1 MKLRYTYHAGSYSL
15 PYEMTIHKIR
25 RWSKRLQ
32 RKTGQFV
39 YYAVTESKVEIFHG
53 GEMSNSDHNKA
64 VQSLAGILGKM
75 GVLA

>member
-1 MKLRYTYHAGSYSL
+1 MKLRYTYHAGKLL
-15 PYEMTIHKIR
+15 PYETTTHKVR
-25 RWSKRLQ
+25 RWSQRLQ

-39 YYAVTESKVEIFHG
+39 YYTVTAAKVEVFHG
-53 GEMSNSDHNKA
+53 GEMSNADHNKA